1 MASSGEPAEGDD
13 DANDQLLYAID
24 SFTAVLKPVSISMV
38 LASIV
43 VTAFQND
50 SSSSGGGLSACVLL
64 DRTLS
69 STCSVKF
76 LSLHCKCSVK
86 FRSSKYVPVL
96 PRTTRY
102 TVYAA
107 SDSDA
112 TSVRLEKSF
121 ANSLIIVSV
130 LAVATFGI
138 VGLYKFRCT
147 KVLVG
152 YMMLSSVLLLGVMG
166 GVLIWTT
173 FDRFQIPCDSATF
186 LFACYNFGVVGVVS
200 IFYQAGVPT
209 FVTQSYLV
217 ATSVLM
223 AWQLSHFEEW
233 TGWCLLVTLA
243 AYDLCAVLTPCG
255 PLKALVSLMQ
265 ERGEPMPGLLY
276 EAALPAKASDKAA
289 SFVSPGTHDP
299 HYAAVGDG
307 GAKAGAKAGPP
318 PGTAAPSGAAT
329 FGGGEG
335 GRGGASNRI
344 AWRSCQTGPSS
355 SASET
360 SSFTACS
367 SAKRRFMASPRPRS
381 VSS

>member
-1 MASSGEPAEGDD
+1 M
-13 DANDQLLYAID
+13 
-24 SFTAVLKPVSISMV
+24 
-38 LASIV
+38 
-43 VTAFQND
+43 
-50 SSSSGGGLSACVLL
+50 
-64 DRTLS
+64 
-69 STCSVKF
+69 
-76 LSLHCKCSVK
+76 
-86 FRSSKYVPVL
+86 
-96 PRTTRY
+96 
-102 TVYAA
+102 
-107 SDSDA
+107 
-112 TSVRLEKSF
+112 RLEKSF

-307 GAKAGAKAGPP
+307 GPKAEPP

-329 FGGGEG
+329 FGGGR
-335 GRGGASNRI
+335 GRGGLL
-344 AWRSCQTGPSS
+344 TGSRGAHVRPVHQ
-355 SASET
+355 A
-360 SSFTACS
+360 
-367 SAKRRFMASPRPRS
+367 RPRRLRLLQRARQQS
-381 VSS
+381 GALWLLHGRGLFPRNRHRLGFHPRSSECLPDGTPCSPHLDWPRRGVLLWDSGVCGAHA